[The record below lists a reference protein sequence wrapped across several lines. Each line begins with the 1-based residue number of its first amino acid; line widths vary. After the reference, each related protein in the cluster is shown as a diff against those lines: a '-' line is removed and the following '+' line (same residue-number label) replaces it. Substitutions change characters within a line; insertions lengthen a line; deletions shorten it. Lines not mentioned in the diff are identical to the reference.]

1 MDIVFD
7 YFLKFL
13 KCILH
18 FLGKVGISA
27 VLRLFVEKIPEIV
40 LVGVNMV
47 SITSLGQ
54 VILVRLLE

>member
-7 YFLKFL
+7 YFSKFP

-27 VLRLFVEKIPEIV
+27 VLRLFVEKIPENV
-40 LVGVNMV
+40 LVRGNLV

-54 VILVRLLE
+54 VILVKLLE